1 MAEQRDIK
9 YVNKDFNDFRS
20 QLIEYAKSYFPD
32 TYNDFSPTSPGLMFI
47 EMASYVGDI
56 LSFYQDTQ
64 LQETYLTYAKDPKN
78 LYTLAYMMGYRPK
91 TTGVSEADIT
101 ISQII
106 SATGLNYIPNW
117 SEAAVIPANTTIT
130 STDQSQTQFLIDR
143 EVDMSFSSSL
153 DPTDVI
159 INELDGSSNPESY
172 LIRKSVK
179 VFSSQIIST
188 TFTITE
194 PEKFKTLTIQDSN
207 IVGILD
213 IRDSDDNLWYEVPF
227 LGQDTIFKKED
238 NTDTDSNLVPYNLN
252 LIKVPRRFVTR
263 HLSSGNLQIQ
273 FGAGINDTD
282 DGELLPNPQNVG
294 LGTNQGVSK
303 IDVAYDPSNFLSSK
317 AYGVAP
323 ANTTLTVRYLKG
335 GGVGAN
341 VPANTI
347 TNPSQTFTNTTFT
360 NPTPARGGRGA
371 DTVEELRQNSLRA
384 FNEQNRTVTL
394 QDYTVRAL
402 SLPSEY
408 GSVAKVFVTQDQVTN
423 SNLGATIL
431 ENNPLAL
438 SLYVLAYDNLGK
450 LIQAPNRLKQNL
462 RKYLSE
468 YIPITD
474 ALNIKDAFV
483 VNIGINYDII
493 VRPNFS
499 SRDVLLQCNLKL
511 QDIFN
516 ISKWSINK
524 PINLSDIYLELD
536 KVKGV
541 QTVQNVEVI
550 NKAGGN
556 YSEYAYDIKGATRNN
571 VVYPSYDPC
580 IFEIKF
586 PQTDIKGRTTT
597 L

>member
-32 TYNDFSPTSPGLMFI
+32 SYNDFSPTSPGLMFI

-106 SATGLNYIPNW
+106 DATGTSFLPNW
-117 SEAAVIPANTTIT
+117 TQAAVIPANTTIT

-159 INELDGSSNPESY
+159 INQLDGSSNPESY

-179 VFSSQIIST
+179 AFSSQTISS
-188 TFTITE
+188 TFTVTE

-238 NTDTDSNLVPYNLN
+238 NTNVDSNLVPYNLN

-323 ANTTLTVRYLKG
+323 ANTTLTVKYLKG

-360 NPTPARGGRGA
+360 NPRPAKGGRGA

-384 FNEQNRTVTL
+384 FNEQNRTITL

-408 GSVAKVFVTQDQVTN
+408 GSIAKVFVTQDQATN

-438 SLYVLAYDNLGK
+438 SLYVLAYNNLGK
-450 LIQAPNRLKQNL
+450 LIQAPDRLKQNL
-462 RKYLSE
+462 RTYLSE

-474 ALNIKDAFV
+474 AINIKDAFV
-483 VNIGINYDII
+483 VNVGINYDII
-493 VRPNFS
+493 VRPNYS
-499 SRDVLLQCNLKL
+499 SRDVLLQCNLRL
-511 QDIFN
+511 QEIFN
-516 ISKWSINK
+516 INKWSINK
-524 PINLSDIYLELD
+524 PINLSDIFLELD

-541 QTVQNVEVI
+541 QTVQKIEVI
-550 NKAGGN
+550 NKAGDN